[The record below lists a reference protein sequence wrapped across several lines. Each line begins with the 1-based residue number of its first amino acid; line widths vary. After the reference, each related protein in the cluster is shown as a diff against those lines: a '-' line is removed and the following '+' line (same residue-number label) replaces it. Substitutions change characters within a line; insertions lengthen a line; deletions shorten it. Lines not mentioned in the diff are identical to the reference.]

1 MICSNEDRRHLLI
14 PNYPELS
21 LRKQC
26 ELLGINRSSYY
37 YEQKPIDE
45 EMLFLMRLVDEIYTA
60 HPYFGSR
67 QMVNYLRLKGL
78 NLGRTRI
85 RTIYEKLGLQAVC
98 PGPHTSK
105 PHPEHKV
112 YPYLLRNVEI
122 IRCNH
127 VWSTDITYVRMK

>member
-78 NLGRTRI
+78 V
-85 RTIYEKLGLQAVC
+85 TIHHNHAFNMVLKKLKFFL
-98 PGPHTSK
+98 T
-105 PHPEHKV
+105 
-112 YPYLLRNVEI
+112 
-122 IRCNH
+122 
-127 VWSTDITYVRMK
+127 